1 MVCRTNSLRE
11 NVSLHVH
18 HTRGFLN
25 ARNNAS
31 YAYLE
36 SIDHGYSY
44 DPHNVHPKLQT
55 RLYQC
60 FDTFIRVGERMT
72 VMKALQ
78 WSDRLRLLANLSVEE
93 IEEMI
98 NALRILCRA
107 FSITEEGLRRED
119 WVEAIHVFAEA
130 ERQRRK
136 RGEQSLMALFGDT
149 CFDLLDEEGDGTL
162 GFEELKIISKSLQMC
177 RKSASMIFSVAN
189 VDVSDRIEREEIYHS
204 LHMLWLEP
212 YDPKYDYLCNR
223 NK

>member
-1 MVCRTNSLRE
+1 MVCRTNSLQE
-11 NVSLHVH
+11 NVSLQVY

-25 ARNNAS
+25 AQNNAS
-31 YAYLE
+31 WAYLE

-44 DPHNVHPKLQT
+44 DPHNVHPKLQA

-60 FDTFIRVGERMT
+60 FDKFIPAGERMT
-72 VMKALQ
+72 VMMALQ
-78 WSDRLRLLANLSVEE
+78 WPDRLRLLADLSEE
-93 IEEMI
+93 EVEEMI

-136 RGEQSLMALFGDT
+136 RGEQSLIALFGDT
-149 CFDLLDEEGDGTL
+149 CFDLLDEEGDGTV
-162 GFEELKIISKSLQMC
+162 GFEDLRIISKSLQMS
-177 RKSASMIFSVAN
+177 RKSEDIFFSMAN

-204 LHMLWLEP
+204 LHTLWLEP
-212 YDPKYDYLCNR
+212 YDPKYDYLYNS
-223 NK
+223 KH